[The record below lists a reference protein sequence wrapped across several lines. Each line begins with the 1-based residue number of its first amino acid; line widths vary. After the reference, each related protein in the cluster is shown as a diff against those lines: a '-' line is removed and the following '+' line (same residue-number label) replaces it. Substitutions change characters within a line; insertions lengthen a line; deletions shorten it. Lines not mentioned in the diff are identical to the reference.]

1 MSRTFRFTPRIMDMS
16 LPIETQLDVRESQRE
31 DLLAT
36 RADIDHELKC
46 VEEEIAELRRKLAA
60 AADATKALSP
70 ARTRVPHVR
79 HSSCVEPSF

>member
-1 MSRTFRFTPRIMDMS
+1 MSRIFHFTPRIMDMS

-46 VEEEIAELRRKLAA
+46 VEEEIAELKRAA
-60 AADATKALSP
+60 AADAHHESK
-70 ARTRVPHVR
+70 
-79 HSSCVEPSF
+79 PSV